1 MYLNHYGG
9 ASQLLNTCLNR
20 MDSNMLEFN
29 SFHEIDYL
37 MPLLID
43 TGKPIPLILSSW
55 LWVFS
60 KHFFCAHKQDA
71 FVNFCLHCSK
81 FHHSPLYGVK
91 ALYEFVV

>member
-43 TGKPIPLILSSW
+43 TGKPIPLILSS
-55 LWVFS
+55 
-60 KHFFCAHKQDA
+60 
-71 FVNFCLHCSK
+71 
-81 FHHSPLYGVK
+81 
-91 ALYEFVV
+91 